1 MNDQDAQPSVQAK
14 DRGEIPVDATA
25 DARLTPDEDVGSTG
39 VVRAEALFA
48 SSLQSSE
55 SPTADQ
61 VRLAVGSTLR
71 RLGANG
77 CVALLAE
84 EFGQHPDDAAA
95 RMTWALRTT
104 ELVFTPS

>member
-1 MNDQDAQPSVQAK
+1 MEA
-14 DRGEIPVDATA
+14 GTA
-25 DARLTPDEDVGSTG
+25 CPTE

-48 SSLQSSE
+48 STLQSSE

-61 VRLAVGSTLR
+61 VRRAVSATLR
-71 RLGANG
+71 RFGANG

-84 EFGQHPDDAAA
+84 EFGQHPDTAAA

-104 ELVFTPS
+104 ELAFTAPVTS